1 MSAGAWR
8 AVGVLLAAALVLA
21 AGAALGGWLAARH
34 YRPLLDTAQEALAT
48 AKAGRNNLEALA
60 GEQGRKLGDLVLAG
74 QERERLAAQ
83 AQADAR
89 ELAQHDYSAANR
101 LLQERTGG
109 DPAPVAESIIDQEL
123 GL

>member
-8 AVGVLLAAALVLA
+8 AVGILLAVVLVLA
-21 AGAALGGWLAARH
+21 SGAVLGAWMISRH
-34 YRPLLDTAQEALAT
+34 YRPQLDTALGDLAV

-74 QERERLAAQ
+74 QERERRAAQ
-83 AQADAR
+83 AQADTQA
-89 ELAQHDYSAANR
+89 LAKNDYSVANR

-109 DPAPVAESIIDQEL
+109 DPAPVAELIIDQEL

>member
-8 AVGVLLAAALVLA
+8 VVGILLAVVLVLV
-21 AGAALGGWLAARH
+21 AGAALGAWLSSRH
-34 YRPLLDTAQEALAT
+34 YRPLLDTAQTELAT
-48 AKAGRNNLEALA
+48 TKAGRDNLEALA

-74 QERERLAAQ
+74 EERERRAAQ
-83 AQADAR
+83 AQADAQ

-109 DPAPVAESIIDQEL
+109 DPAPAAESIIDQEL

>member
-1 MSAGAWR
+1 MSTGAWR
-8 AVGVLLAAALVLA
+8 VVGVLLAVVLVLV
-21 AGAALGGWLAARH
+21 AGAVLGAWLASRH

-48 AKAGRNNLEALA
+48 AKAGRDNLEALA
-60 GEQGRKLGDLVLAG
+60 GEQGRRLGDLVLAG
-74 QERERLAAQ
+74 QERERHAAQ
-83 AQADAR
+83 AQADAK

-109 DPAPVAESIIDQEL
+109 DPAPTAESIIDQEL

>member
-1 MSAGAWR
+1 MSTGAWR
-8 AVGVLLAAALVLA
+8 VVGVLLAVVLVLV
-21 AGAALGGWLAARH
+21 AGAALGAWLASRH

-83 AQADAR
+83 AQADAN
-89 ELAQHDYSAANR
+89 ELAKHDYSTANR

-109 DPAPVAESIIDQEL
+109 DPAPAAESIIDQEL

>member
-8 AVGVLLAAALVLA
+8 VVGILLAVVLVLVA
-21 AGAALGGWLAARH
+21 SAALGGWLASRH
-34 YRPLLDTAQEALAT
+34 YRPLLDTAQADLAT

-74 QERERLAAQ
+74 QEREHRAAQ
-83 AQADAR
+83 AQADAK
-89 ELAQHDYSAANR
+89 ELAQHDYASANR

-109 DPAPVAESIIDQEL
+109 DPAPAAESIIDQEL

>member
-1 MSAGAWR
+1 MNAGAWR
-8 AVGVLLAAALVLA
+8 AVCILLAVVLVLV
-21 AGAALGGWLAARH
+21 AGGALGAWLASRH
-34 YRPLLDTAQEALAT
+34 YRPLLDIAQTELAT
-48 AKAGRNNLEALA
+48 AKTGRNNLEALA

-74 QERERLAAQ
+74 QERERRAAQ
-83 AQADAR
+83 AQADAQD
-89 ELAQHDYSAANR
+89 LAQHDYSAANR

>member
-8 AVGVLLAAALVLA
+8 VVGILLAVVLVLA
-21 AGAALGGWLAARH
+21 AGAALGAWMASRY
-34 YRPLLDTAQEALAT
+34 YRPLFDTAQVELAT
-48 AKAGRNNLEALA
+48 AKAGRDNLEALA
-60 GEQGRKLGDLVLAG
+60 GEQGRRLGDLVLAG
-74 QERERLAAQ
+74 KERERRAAQ
-83 AQADAR
+83 AQADAN
-89 ELAQHDYSAANR
+89 ELAKQDYASANR